1 MLIISNCKR
10 VGSIVS
16 KSKDTH
22 MATYERSS
30 NLQKGLMGPNII
42 LSRNPLSHNPIIM
55 QHCMWSQ
62 KCSFKFHGT
71 HSNPLFKHKTHSS
84 QIPHFFFFFF
94 AHKKKTIQNYTNK
107 ASYILQNFIQLNF
120 ISTCI
125 ISGEKLYLFFNFY
138 DIRF

>member
-71 HSNPLFKHKTHSS
+71 HSNSLSTIKHTLLKFHIFFLFWLIKRKPSKTTPIKLHTYFRISL
-84 QIPHFFFFFF
+84 QHV
-94 AHKKKTIQNYTNK
+94 
-107 ASYILQNFIQLNF
+107 SYLVKDYIF
-120 ISTCI
+120 S
-125 ISGEKLYLFFNFY
+125 
-138 DIRF
+138 